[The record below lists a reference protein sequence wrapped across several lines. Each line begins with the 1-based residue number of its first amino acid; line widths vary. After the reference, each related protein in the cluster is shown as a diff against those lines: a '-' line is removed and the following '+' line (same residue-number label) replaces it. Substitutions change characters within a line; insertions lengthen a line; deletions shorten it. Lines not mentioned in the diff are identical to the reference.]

1 MAGGESEKSLE
12 QTPTWAVATV
22 CTVFVVCS
30 LLVERGIFSLGRYL
44 KRNKQKELFHT
55 LEVIRNELML
65 LGFVSLFLTVF
76 QPKIASICMPER
88 LNHYMLPCAYKPP
101 PPTPAPA
108 AAPARRLLAQGEPSS
123 SGNTCPPGKVQVISA
138 SGLHELHIFIFVLA
152 VVHVLYSCVTVLL
165 SLWQV
170 HSWKSWENETRKEHH
185 DHTVDDALGKH
196 THKKASNN
204 FVTKRV
210 NYNFLKQTVTGL
222 NIDSYIYCFFRQF
235 GRPIYKHDYL
245 CLRLGFIAEHNL
257 TPAYDFHSYIRR
269 TMEADFKV
277 VVGISWYLWAFVC
290 IFLLMDIYGWY
301 TYFWIA
307 FIPTVTVLLVGMKL
321 QQIITSLALEV
332 MGGVER
338 RGLGRR
344 RSKPESTVSKK
355 VQDDDSDL
363 KLEKIH
369 PIKPRDDDSDLKL
382 EKIHPIKPR
391 DDDSDL
397 KLEKIHP
404 IKPRDDL
411 FWFNR
416 PRLLLY
422 IVHFMLFQN
431 AFEFAFFFWGLFTHG
446 FSSCLVGKRWMI
458 IVRLVMGVL
467 VQILC
472 SVSTLPLYALVSQLG
487 SNIRMNHVLS
497 EKAMGAIH
505 NWRDTAKVKA
515 REQRE
520 DSDLPSK
527 DSNGHSD
534 HTIDIESSHM
544 NGHHEN
550 DQRVNGESNGFHH
563 PHYPTVS
570 HENSHLSQGSAEA
583 HNVEIR
589 EQGPAAK

>member
-1 MAGGESEKSLE
+1 MAGGSSEKSLE

-30 LLVERGIFSLGRYL
+30 VLVERGIFSFGRYL

-88 LNHYMLPCAYKPP
+88 LDHIMLPCAYKAPP
-101 PPTPAPA
+101 SPAPA
-108 AAPARRLLAQGEPSS
+108 AAETEPASKTKCS
-123 SGNTCPPGKVQVISA
+123 PGKVQVISA
-138 SGLHELHIFIFVLA
+138 GGLHELHIFIFVLA

-165 SLWQV
+165 GILQV
-170 HSWKSWENETRKEHH
+170 HSWKRWETETREENNPHH
-185 DHTVDDALGKH
+185 SVADVLKKK

-204 FVTKRV
+204 FVEKRV
-210 NYNFLKQTVTGL
+210 NYSFLKETRTGL

-245 CLRLGFIAEHNL
+245 CLRLGFIAEHKL

-269 TMEADFKV
+269 TMEDDFRV

-290 IFLLMDIYGWY
+290 LFLLTDIYGWY

-307 FIPTVTVLLVGMKL
+307 FIPTLTVLFVGMKL

-332 MGGVER
+332 MGGVEKKPFR
-338 RGLGRR
+338 SRSG
-344 RSKPESTVSKK
+344 SKPDNSVSRKK
-355 VQDDDSDL
+355 EDG
-363 KLEKIH
+363 
-369 PIKPRDDDSDLKL
+369 
-382 EKIHPIKPR
+382 
-391 DDDSDL
+391 DSDL

-422 IVHFMLFQN
+422 LVHFMLFQN
-431 AFEFAFFFWGLFTHG
+431 AFEFAFFFWGLVTYG
-446 FSSCLVGKRWMI
+446 FRSCLVGEQWMI

-487 SNIRMNHVLS
+487 SNIRMKAVLS
-497 EKAMGAIH
+497 EGAVSAIQNWQKKAQKK
-505 NWRDTAKVKA
+505 RKL
-515 REQRE
+515 REQE
-520 DSDLPSK
+520 GDADLSGT
-527 DSNGHSD
+527 DSNNRSD
-534 HTIDIESSHM
+534 HTVDIEMSHTNGHG
-544 NGHHEN
+544 NGHHT
-550 DQRVNGESNGFHH
+550 DSQRLSGESNGFHR
-563 PHYPTVS
+563 PRSTLSRENYTPT
-570 HENSHLSQGSAEA
+570 QGSGDA
-583 HNVEIR
+583 HSVEIR
-589 EQGPAAK
+589 